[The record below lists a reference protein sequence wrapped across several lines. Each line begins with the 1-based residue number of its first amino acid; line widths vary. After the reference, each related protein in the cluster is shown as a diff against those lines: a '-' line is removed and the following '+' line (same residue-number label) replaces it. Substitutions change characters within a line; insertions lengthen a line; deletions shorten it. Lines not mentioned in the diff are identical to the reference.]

1 MSGRN
6 MNKIKK
12 YGLLGVAVLL
22 AWLGGCKSFE
32 EHEGVST
39 ERRPLPFQKL
49 QVPKAELL
57 DESPLEVEDI
67 TSGEQ
72 QVLERRLEM
81 PSRMQTSATTS
92 GVSEYP
98 DNLIKGVT
106 APDTNLTV
114 ELIFD
119 AATIDEVVAIF
130 AAPEVLN
137 FSYLVDP
144 SVKGAVTMTVK
155 AEMTAREA
163 WATFEHILWLS
174 GAYASMNPGF
184 IHILPFE
191 RMPKERRIFAEH
203 EVQPNVEVLFL
214 PLRYKKS
221 ADILNVIRPFMT
233 DGATVTDL
241 IDSNTLI
248 IVETPA
254 NVFKLQ
260 ELVKRLDNKGER
272 EWPVR
277 CFQCHEVNADEL
289 AAELQGL
296 LPVLGMPVA
305 AAGAPSGGAIKVTA
319 LQRLGAIVVS
329 AAMDEILDEV
339 AAWIKLLDRS
349 DMLDKEE
356 IFFYN
361 VRHSTVENLGL
372 ALDAFFNT
380 TASSSATASS
390 TTRSTSTRA
399 TATTGATGRTTTGT
413 GTTTSRRTTAQST
426 GTTAGTTG
434 AAASRIAQYGGRTRT
449 ATTTA
454 AAAADAAANLHK
466 TVFDTDVTVYR
477 DDESNRLTI
486 KTTPRTWN
494 MVKVFLTRQD
504 VPPRQVS
511 IQAIITDVSLTKE
524 TEFGISYSLS
534 KKLDGGRD
542 TLGGMINSAGNIGAD
557 TTIGG
562 IMSKTGLGLLFK
574 DSNEDPLAFLTA
586 FAGAGNTRILSEP
599 QVVVLSGAT
608 ATLQVGE
615 SIAVPTES
623 TSYSTSSD
631 TMRSNYEYVDT
642 GVIMRVTPYITAG
655 NDVRLEIEQEVSD
668 AQEARNINLP
678 PTITKKKLATQLV
691 VPDNSTLMMGGM
703 IKNTNND
710 SNSGV
715 PWLKDIPYLGRL
727 FRYNAHSNARSEL
740 LVLLT
745 VNVVDSKNPQEE
757 LVRRY
762 KASLEEIE
770 KKRDTSMY

>member
-1 MSGRN
+1 MSGKKKKIIF
-6 MNKIKK
+6 NKH
-12 YGLLGVAVLL
+12 GLLGL
-22 AWLGGCKSFE
+22 ALIMGWLGGCKSLSPDE
-32 EHEGVST
+32 NVSSDK
-39 ERRPLPFQKL
+39 RPLPFTKL

-57 DESPLEVEDI
+57 DDKPLSEDLK
-67 TSGEQ
+67 SLGQDEPKE
-72 QVLERRLEM
+72 VLERRLEM
-81 PSRMQTSATTS
+81 PSRLQTSSATS

-106 APDTNLTV
+106 APDTTLVV

-119 AATIDEVVAIF
+119 AATIDEVVAAF
-130 AAPEVLN
+130 AAPELLN

-203 EVQPNVEVLFL
+203 EVQPNVEVVFV
-214 PLRYKKS
+214 PIRYKKS
-221 ADILNVIRPFMT
+221 AEVLNILKPFMT

-241 IDSNTLI
+241 ADSNTLI
-248 IVETPA
+248 IVEAPA

-260 ELVKRLDNKGER
+260 ELIKRLDVKGER

-277 CFQCHEVNADEL
+277 CFQCREVDAEEL
-289 AAELQGL
+289 AAELQTL
-296 LPVLGMPVA
+296 LPVLGLPVA
-305 AAGAPSGGAIKVTA
+305 SGAGPSGGAIKITSLPRV
-319 LQRLGAIVVS
+319 GAIVVS
-329 AAMDEILDEV
+329 AVLDEV
-339 AAWIKLLDRS
+339 LDEIANWVKLLDRS
-349 DMLDKEE
+349 DLLDKEE

-361 VRHSTVENLGL
+361 VRHSTVDSLSA

-380 TASSSATASS
+380 TTSSSPTTST

-399 TATTGATGRTTTGT
+399 TATTGSSNLNTTSSTRRTTAAQ
-413 GTTTSRRTTAQST
+413 GTTTST
-426 GTTAGTTG
+426 GTGASTT
-434 AAASRIAQYGGRTRT
+434 STRT
-449 ATTTA
+449 ASSANRTRQA
-454 AAAADAAANLHK
+454 NADDAANLHK
-466 TVFDTDVTVYR
+466 TVFDTEVTVHT
-477 DDESNRLTI
+477 DSESNRLTV

-511 IQAIITDVSLTKE
+511 IQAIITDISLTKE
-524 TEFGISYSLS
+524 TEFGISYSIS
-534 KKLDGGRD
+534 KMLDSNSD
-542 TLGGMINSAGNIGAD
+542 TLDAMINSAGNISPE
-557 TTIGG
+557 TTIGS

-574 DSNEDPLAFLTA
+574 DSKADPLAFLTA

-599 QVVVLSGAT
+599 HVLALSGTT
-608 ATLQVGE
+608 ASLVVGDR
-615 SIAVPTES
+615 IAVPTES
-623 TSYSTSSD
+623 TSYSTNSE

-642 GVIMRVTPYITAG
+642 GVKMTVTPYITAG
-655 NDVRLEIEQEVSD
+655 NDVRLEIEQEVSSPQQS
-668 AQEARNINLP
+668 ANINQP
-678 PTITKKKLATQLV
+678 PTIVTKSMSTQLI
-691 VPDNSTLMMGGM
+691 VPDNSTLIMGGM
-703 IKNTNND
+703 IRSTNND
-710 SNSGV
+710 SNSGI
-715 PWLKDIPYLGRL
+715 PWLKDIPYLGYL
-727 FRYNAHSNARSEL
+727 FRYNSHSTVRSEL

-762 KASLEEIE
+762 RASLEEIE
-770 KKRDTSMY
+770 KNRDTSMY

>member
-1 MSGRN
+1 MSGKKKS
-6 MNKIKK
+6 MINKH
-12 YGLLGVAVLL
+12 GLLGL
-22 AWLGGCKSFE
+22 ALVIGWLGGCKSLE
-32 EHEGVST
+32 PVGNVSGDK
-39 ERRPLPFQKL
+39 RPLPFTKL
-49 QVPKAELL
+49 QIPKAELL
-57 DESPLEVEDI
+57 DERPLSEDLKDQSPSEPQD
-67 TSGEQ
+67 
-72 QVLERRLEM
+72 VLERRLEM
-81 PSRMQTSATTS
+81 PSRVQTSSPAS

-106 APDTNLTV
+106 APDTSLVV

-119 AATIDEVVAIF
+119 AATIDEVVAAF
-130 AAPEVLN
+130 AAPELLN

-203 EVQPNVEVLFL
+203 EVQPNVEVVFI
-214 PLRYKKS
+214 PIRYKKS
-221 ADILNVIRPFMT
+221 ADVLNVLKPFMT

-241 IDSNTLI
+241 ADSNTLI
-248 IVETPA
+248 IVEAPA

-260 ELVKRLDNKGER
+260 ELIKRLDTKGER

-277 CFQCHEVNADEL
+277 CFQCREVDAEEL
-289 AAELQGL
+289 TAELQTL

-305 AAGAPSGGAIKVTA
+305 SGTGPSGGAIKITSLPRV
-319 LQRLGAIVVS
+319 GAIVVS
-329 AAMDEILDEV
+329 AVMEEVLDEV
-339 AAWIKLLDRS
+339 ATWVKLLDRT

-361 VRHSTVENLGL
+361 VRHSTVENLSA

-380 TASSSATASS
+380 TTSSSPTTSS

-399 TATTGATGRTTTGT
+399 TATTGSANVNS
-413 GTTTSRRTTAQST
+413 TSSTRRTTAQ
-426 GTTAGTTG
+426 GTTG
-434 AAASRIAQYGGRTRT
+434 AGATTSTGTAAAPRTGTAASRARQ
-449 ATTTA
+449 TTGDEGVA
-454 AAAADAAANLHK
+454 KLHK
-466 TVFDTDVTVYR
+466 TVFDTDVTVHT
-477 DDESNRLTI
+477 DSESNRLTV

-511 IQAIITDVSLTKE
+511 IQAIITDINLTKE
-524 TEFGISYSLS
+524 TEYGISYSIS
-534 KKLDGGRD
+534 KMLDSNSD
-542 TLGGMINSAGNIGAD
+542 TLAGMINSAGNIGTD

-562 IMSKTGLGLLFK
+562 IMTKTGLGLLFK
-574 DSNEDPLAFLTA
+574 DSKADPLAFLTA

-599 QVVVLSGAT
+599 HVLALSGAT
-608 ATLQVGE
+608 AVLQVGE

-623 TSYSTSSD
+623 TSYSTDSD
-631 TMRSNYEYVDT
+631 TMRSNYEYIDT
-642 GVIMRVTPYITAG
+642 GVIMTVTPYITAG
-655 NDVRLEIEQEVSD
+655 NDVRLEIDQEVSD
-668 AQEARNINLP
+668 AQEASNVNLP
-678 PTITKKKLATQLV
+678 PTITKKKMSTQLV

-727 FRYNAHSNARSEL
+727 FRYNSNSNSRSEL
-740 LVLLT
+740 LILLT
-745 VNVVDSKNPQEE
+745 VNVVDNTNPQEE

-762 KASLEEIE
+762 RASLEEIE
-770 KKRDTSMY
+770 KNRDTSMY

>member
-1 MSGRN
+1 MSG
-6 MNKIKK
+6 MKKSIFNKH
-12 YGLLGVAVLL
+12 GLLGL
-22 AWLGGCKSFE
+22 ALIMGWLGGCKSLGP
-32 EHEGVST
+32 EGSVSGDK
-39 ERRPLPFQKL
+39 RPLPFTKL

-57 DESPLEVEDI
+57 DDKPLSEDLK
-67 TSGEQ
+67 GLVQEEPQ
-72 QVLERRLEM
+72 EVLERRLEM
-81 PSRMQTSATTS
+81 PSRLQTSSPTS

-106 APDTNLTV
+106 APDTNLVV

-119 AATIDEVVAIF
+119 AATIDEVVAMF
-130 AAPEVLN
+130 AAPELLN

-174 GAYASMNPGF
+174 GEYASMNPGF

-203 EVQPNVEVLFL
+203 EVQPNVEVVFI
-214 PLRYKKS
+214 PIRYKKS
-221 ADILNVIRPFMT
+221 ADVINVLKPFMT

-241 IDSNTLI
+241 ADSNTLI

-260 ELVKRLDNKGER
+260 ELIKRLDVKGER

-277 CFQCHEVNADEL
+277 CFQCREVDAEEL
-289 AAELQGL
+289 AAELQTL
-296 LPVLGMPVA
+296 LPVLGLPVA
-305 AAGAPSGGAIKVTA
+305 SGTGPSGGAIKITSLPRVGA
-319 LQRLGAIVVS
+319 LVVS
-329 AAMDEILDEV
+329 AVLDEVLDEV
-339 AAWIKLLDRS
+339 AGWVKLLDRS
-349 DMLDKEE
+349 DLLDKEE

-361 VRHSTVENLGL
+361 VRHSTVDSLSA

-380 TASSSATASS
+380 TTSSSPTAS

-399 TATTGATGRTTTGT
+399 TATTGS
-413 GTTTSRRTTAQST
+413 TTTSSTRRTGAQ
-426 GTTAGTTG
+426 GTTTTG
-434 AAASRIAQYGGRTRT
+434 AAGTTKTAASSRTRRT
-449 ATTTA
+449 SD
-454 AAAADAAANLHK
+454 DAVSDLHK
-466 TVFDTDVTVYR
+466 TVFDTEVTVHT
-477 DDESNRLTI
+477 DSESNRLTV

-511 IQAIITDVSLTKE
+511 IQAIITDISLTKA
-524 TEFGISYSLS
+524 TEFGISYSIS
-534 KKLDGGRD
+534 KMLDSNSD
-542 TLGGMINSAGNIGAD
+542 TLTGMLNSAGNISPE
-557 TTIGG
+557 TTIAS

-574 DSNEDPLAFLTA
+574 DSKADPLAFLTA

-599 QVVVLSGAT
+599 HVLALSGST
-608 ATLQVGE
+608 AILQVGE

-642 GVIMRVTPYITAG
+642 GVIMTVTPYITAG

-668 AQEARNINLP
+668 AQEASNINLP
-678 PTITKKKLATQLV
+678 PTITKKKMSTQLV

-727 FRYNAHSNARSEL
+727 FRYNTHSTSRSEL

-762 KASLEEIE
+762 RASLEEIE
-770 KKRDTSMY
+770 KNRDTTSMY